1 MSHTCMSHVTCF
13 QTLMARFLV
22 LIESFYTHACVI
34 SHTWMSHVT
43 CLLHEWVMSHTWRHT
58 FRYWWIGI
66 GSFPN
71 ESCHMSI
78 LWLFTSHTWIHR
90 ITHMNESCLMS
101 ITWMSH
107 VTCMNVSS
115 HTHMNESCHMSITWI
130 CHVTHTRMSHVT
142 HTWMS
147 HVLCLSCECVVSHMN
162 TQFQMLM
169 NWQWPF
175 LLSALEHWKVHAC
188 PLQKSP
194 IKYTSQRFSAKEP
207 YKRDHI
213 LQKRLIISRSLQ
225 IVATPY
231 LHSSIGMSMRVR
243 RTSLCGPFS
252 YGLATVSRID
262 KVIDLFRRML
272 SLL

>member
-1 MSHTCMSHVTCF
+1 MSHTCMSHVTHMYESCHIHVWVMSHTCMSHVTCF

-101 ITWMSH
+101 ITWISH
-107 VTCMNVSS
+107 VTRMNVSS
-115 HTHMNESCHMSITWI
+115 HTPQTDEIVLKIITTAKI
-130 CHVTHTRMSHVT
+130 SD
-142 HTWMS
+142 
-147 HVLCLSCECVVSHMN
+147 
-162 TQFQMLM
+162 
-169 NWQWPF
+169 
-175 LLSALEHWKVHAC
+175 K
-188 PLQKSP
+188 
-194 IKYTSQRFSAKEP
+194 FS
-207 YKRDHI
+207 R
-213 LQKRLIISRSLQ
+213 
-225 IVATPY
+225 
-231 LHSSIGMSMRVR
+231 
-243 RTSLCGPFS
+243 
-252 YGLATVSRID
+252 
-262 KVIDLFRRML
+262 
-272 SLL
+272 